1 MTDKTQ
7 EARRVMLSDI
17 NFTSMVP
24 ELSRSA
30 DHLCQEDEFDGNGNQ
45 SSYYK
50 GSHLQTPD
58 YTKG

>member
-7 EARRVMLSDI
+7 DARRVMLSDI

-30 DHLCQEDEFDGNGNQ
+30 DHLCQDDEYNGNAGP
-45 SSYYK
+45 SCYYK
-50 GSHLQTPD
+50 HSHLQTPD
-58 YTKG
+58 RKG